1 MKRLFSLLTVVFLLL
16 AVFSGCQQTKN
27 SKKAKKSNKE
37 KTEAIDDKE
46 FTLDEN
52 KVKDFDDLLADA
64 EKAGKGDDLEK
75 AEAAMELLDD
85 AYMELVDQNQIAYVK
100 YCLDQSKEE
109 EKEKYLYAEEVVNQA
124 EADLY
129 AMYQR
134 VYLAE
139 SPIRDDLFADWT
151 QAEIDM
157 MLAHNEEI
165 KELNNRNTQITT
177 EFRELEEDK
186 NWEKNMVTLYNELVS
201 NNNRI
206 AQIYGYDNYY
216 EFANLMV
223 YQRDYDTAQLQ
234 VMRDLVAEYLPEC
247 YAAGSEL
254 IVEQIQSLSTNDRN
268 LLVSLLYDDY
278 DNMDEDYVAAY
289 IASMPQSAQ
298 EGMGDMFDGEHSVF
312 TDNENAYEGAYTT
325 FIDGLPFCFFGPGY
339 YGCETVIHELG
350 HYYGSKYVEV
360 WSQPI
365 DLAETQSQGNEWLFA
380 KYMENHV
387 SDALYECYVEYKLV
401 NSVAGIVLYVM
412 IDEFEEL
419 VYTHEDA
426 GDLSLRQYDEMM
438 ETVAQSY
445 GGIDYITENIADIQS
460 YWKYVVLE
468 SPVYYISYG
477 VSGMAAIDL
486 FIVAEEDM
494 EEACEIYCKLI
505 EEPLTDEGFLENI
518 TYAGLSGPFDEG
530 LYQNI
535 LNRFKK

>member
-1 MKRLFSLLTVVFLLL
+1 MKRWICFLTALCLLFSVLT
-16 AVFSGCQQTKN
+16 GCQPSEISQKE
-27 SKKAKKSNKE
+27 KKPSKE
-37 KTEAIDDKE
+37 KTEAIDNID

-52 KVKDFDDLLADA
+52 KVKDFDTLLEEA
-64 EKAGKGDDLEK
+64 EKAGKGEDLE
-75 AEAAMELLDD
+75 AAQTAMDLLDE
-85 AYMELVDQNQIAYVK
+85 AYNDLVDQNQIAYVK

-129 AMYQR
+129 VMYQR
-134 VYLAE
+134 VYLSE
-139 SPIRDDLFADWT
+139 SPIRDDLFTDWT

-157 MLAHNEEI
+157 MLSYNEEI

-177 EFRELEEDK
+177 EFRDLKEDK
-186 NWEKNMVTLYNELVS
+186 NWEKNMVALYNEMVK

-216 EFANLMV
+216 EFANLMI

-234 VMRDLVAEYLPEC
+234 VMRDLVASYLPDC
-247 YAAGSEL
+247 YAYGSDVLGEL
-254 IVEQIQSLSTNDRN
+254 IESLSASDRA
-268 LLVSLLYDDY
+268 LLISLLYDDY
-278 DNMDEDYVAAY
+278 DDMESDYVSDY
-289 IASMPQSAQ
+289 LASLPQSAQ

-325 FIDGLPFCFFGPGY
+325 FIEGVPFCFFGPGY

-350 HYYGSKYVEV
+350 HYYGSKYVEP

-380 KYMENHV
+380 KYMENHL
-387 SDALYECYVEYKLV
+387 SDVLYECYVEYKMV
-401 NSVAGIVLYVM
+401 NSVAGIILYVM

-419 VYTHEDA
+419 VYTHDRA
-426 GDLSLRQYDEMM
+426 GNLTVSQYDALM
-438 ETVAQSY
+438 ETVAESY
-445 GGIDYITENIADIQS
+445 GGINYITENVADVQS

-486 FIVAEEDM
+486 FTIAEGNM
-494 EEACEIYCKLI
+494 AEACNIYCKLI
-505 EEPLTDEGFLENI
+505 EEPLTEEGFLENI
-518 TYAGLSGPFDEG
+518 TYAGLAGPFEES

-535 LNRFKK
+535 LSRYKK